1 MTAGTIS
8 RIDGVDD
15 TKANDNVRD
24 FLQYYEEGDVV
35 KTEYIGTLQQL
46 FGRYTLVADNKKEMI
61 ETIDDLQKRVQV
73 WSDDGQLMTNM
84 PFDLNRL
91 N

>member
-1 MTAGTIS
+1 MCGM
-8 RIDGVDD
+8 
-15 TKANDNVRD
+15 
-24 FLQYYEEGDVV
+24 
-35 KTEYIGTLQQL
+35 
-46 FGRYTLVADNKKEMI
+46 YTFFAEKKKEMI